1 MKCRD
6 EGRLLLYLDK
16 ELAAQEMQEIEAHL
30 ASCPQCARCLQEL
43 EKELGLIADKLGTLR
58 KEAAQL
64 EVSGES
70 RVWDAVKR
78 GLKFRRKGI
87 DFMKIRKMAVAAVL
101 LVALGLVVSVPSLRM
116 TAANWLQVFR
126 AEKVDTLV
134 LSPQDINEIENAITQ
149 GNGKIDIDN
158 FGKMLTIGE
167 YEFEKITPEQF
178 NKLTFTP
185 RLPQE
190 LNNDQAEFTVE
201 NCPAMQF
208 SPDVK
213 NLNQLLTSM
222 GGTCLLPKELQ
233 GQSFTVKMGEMLSTQ
248 CQDYRLMQGPASQV
262 EVPAGVDVKEVINAM
277 LSLPIWPDNVK
288 QQLVSIDWEHSLVI
302 PGDRNAKKVRVNG
315 ASGVLMGDPSSR
327 CLIWQDNGILFILED
342 LSQGNVNLL
351 DLANS
356 LR

>member
-1 MKCRD
+1 MK
-6 EGRLLLYLDK
+6 
-16 ELAAQEMQEIEAHL
+16 
-30 ASCPQCARCLQEL
+30 
-43 EKELGLIADKLGTLR
+43 
-58 KEAAQL
+58 
-64 EVSGES
+64 
-70 RVWDAVKR
+70 
-78 GLKFRRKGI
+78 
-87 DFMKIRKMAVAAVL
+87 MKKMAVAAVL
-101 LVALGLVVSVPSLRM
+101 IIALGLVASVPSLRM

-126 AEKVDTLV
+126 VDKVDTLV

-167 YEFEKITPEQF
+167 YEFERITPEQF
-178 NKLTFTP
+178 GKLAFTP

-190 LNNDQAEFTVE
+190 IDQAEFTLE
-201 NCPAMQF
+201 KCPVMQF

-213 NLNQLLTSM
+213 NLNQLLTNM

-233 GQSFTVKMGEMLSTQ
+233 GQSFTVKTGEMLSTQ
-248 CQDYRLMQGPASQV
+248 CQDYRLRQGPVPQV
-262 EVPAGVDVKEVINAM
+262 EVPTGVDVKEVINAM

-288 QQLVSIDWEHSLVI
+288 QQLATIDWEHSLVV
-302 PGDRNAKKVRVNG
+302 PGDQNAKKVNVNG
-315 ASGVLMGDPSSR
+315 ASGVLVGDTSNR

-342 LSQGNVNLL
+342 LSQGKVNLP